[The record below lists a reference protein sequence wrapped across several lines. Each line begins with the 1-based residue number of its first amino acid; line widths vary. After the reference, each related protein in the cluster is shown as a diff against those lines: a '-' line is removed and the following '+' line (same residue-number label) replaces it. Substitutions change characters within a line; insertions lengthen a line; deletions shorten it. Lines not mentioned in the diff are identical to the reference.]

1 MRFWHRHSNTFES
14 TILQQFRQWLERLR
28 RPQAKNLD
36 MMSKSFHRLQARKMS
51 KRRARSGSPTKTI
64 GSKRKSTVTEPVE
77 EFTFCEDGVTSEID
91 THFAT
96 FQTPGVRFMV
106 AKILEKPDGFLATAK
121 LRMKAF
127 LKFVEEGVPISSE
140 DENSLLR
147 EVWLYPCFYRSLAAA
162 MDYDV
167 EMIHSTLGYL
177 KQDTLAERI
186 ARMKADPNFEPS
198 VKDLRKDNS
207 ISSFLRLFLS
217 ILIGYWGEEGLL
229 RELEQKMGT
238 KEFVWRLDM
247 IAKAKAREIER
258 AGKADEIEDF
268 SYVIEDISH
277 ANDMEPLRS
286 QMVEKYATRED
297 RDIEALLGKIDL
309 YDLLSI
315 AHNHLGYDGKKA
327 EIFVQVVNGC
337 HCGITMKALPS
348 NNA

>member
-1 MRFWHRHSNTFES
+1 MT
-14 TILQQFRQWLERLR
+14 
-28 RPQAKNLD
+28 D
-36 MMSKSFHRLQARKMS
+36 
-51 KRRARSGSPTKTI
+51 
-64 GSKRKSTVTEPVE
+64 
-77 EFTFCEDGVTSEID
+77 EFTFCENDVTSQID
-91 THFAT
+91 THFAA
-96 FQTPGVRFMV
+96 FQIAYSPIYTLFKARGVKFME
-106 AKILEKPDGFLATAK
+106 AKILENPSDFLATAK

-127 LKFVEEGVPISSE
+127 LKFVEEGVALTSE

-162 MDYDV
+162 IDYDV

-198 VKDLRKDNS
+198 VMGLKKHTS
-207 ISSFLRLFLS
+207 VELFIS
-217 ILIGYWGEEGLL
+217 ILIGFWGEEGLL

-247 IAKAKAREIER
+247 IARAKARKIERKIER

-277 ANDMEPLRS
+277 ANDMEPLRKL
-286 QMVEKYATRED
+286 MVERYGSRED
-297 RDIEALLGKIDL
+297 IDIEALLEKIDL

-315 AHNHLGYDGKKA
+315 THNHLGYDGKKV
-327 EIFVQVVNGC
+327 EIYVKVINGC
-337 HCGITMKALPS
+337 HCGISMKALPS
-348 NNA
+348 NKS